1 MIAVLTLAAIS
12 LAGGAVGSRAA
23 TPAPFDGVPAF
34 GHVFLIV
41 GENASFSEISPR
53 HAPYI
58 TGTLRPGGAWLTRYS
73 ALADGSLANYA
84 AMVSGQFV
92 RCENNNDFSFTNGDV
107 PGQRACHQGVNN
119 LFHQL
124 DVRGISWQEWT
135 ESADNPCDIFDHGT
149 TWAHNLFS
157 AHHSPAPYF
166 DDIQAHHSSEDVV
179 PSLECRQKVL
189 PAGTSGPNDMS
200 TFDGALTTGDVGRF
214 DMIIPNDCENGHDR
228 CGTHDSVRQFDDFL
242 GREVPKIEA
251 SPAFG
256 ADGLI
261 IVVWD
266 EGADPPLA
274 PLHVG
279 AALIGSHVTA
289 GATNAQRLTHYSLLR
304 TLEDGFGITRHLA
317 HAAKAK
323 AITGIWHR

>member
-1 MIAVLTLAAIS
+1 MTIAATTFLAWLVI
-12 LAGGAVGSRAA
+12 GAVESPAA
-23 TPAPFDGVPAF
+23 STASSDGIPAF

-41 GENASFSEISPR
+41 GENASFSEITPR

-58 TGTLRPGGAWLTRYS
+58 TGTLRPSGAWLTRYS
-73 ALADGSLANYA
+73 GLADGSLANYA

-107 PGQRACHQGVNN
+107 PGQHACHQNVDN

-124 DVRGISWQEWT
+124 DGRRISWQEWT
-135 ESADNPCDIFDHGT
+135 ESAANACDIFDHGT
-149 TWAHNLFS
+149 TWARNLFS

-179 PSLECRQKVL
+179 PSAECRQKVL
-189 PAGTSGPNDMS
+189 PTG
-200 TFDGALTTGDVGRF
+200 TTGPDDTSSFDAALAAGNVARF
-214 DMIIPNDCENGHDR
+214 NMIIPNDCENGHDR
-228 CGTHDSVRQFDDFL
+228 CGTHDSVHQFDDFL
-242 GREVPKIEA
+242 ARETPKIEN

-279 AALIGSHVTA
+279 ALLTGPLVRPGHD
-289 GATNAQRLTHYSLLR
+289 AQVLTHYSLLR
-304 TLEDGFGITRHLA
+304 TLEDGFGIARHLA

-323 AITGIWHR
+323 AIAGIWR